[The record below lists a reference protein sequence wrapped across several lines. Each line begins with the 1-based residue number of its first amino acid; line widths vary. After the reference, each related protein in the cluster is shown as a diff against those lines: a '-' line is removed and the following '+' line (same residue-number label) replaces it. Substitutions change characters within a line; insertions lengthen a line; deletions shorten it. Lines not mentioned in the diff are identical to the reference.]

1 MSILL
6 LGADGQV
13 GFELHRLLPAIDATV
28 ATTRI
33 GVLPGVVPCRALDLA
48 VPGAV
53 AALIAEVRPRWI
65 VNAAAYTAVD
75 RAEDE
80 PALAQRVNGDVLGE
94 IGNAAR
100 AIGARVL
107 HFSTDYVFSGEGA
120 RPWREDDA
128 TAPRNAYGRSKL
140 AGEQALA
147 ASGCQHLLLRTAWVY
162 GARGRNF
169 LRTMLKL
176 ARDRDELSVVSDQRG
191 SPTSSCAIAAGA
203 LACMLRADAASEPRW
218 GTYHLSCAGEASWH
232 EFATAIFAGA
242 VHASLLPKQPTV
254 RAIPSTAFPTRA
266 TRPAWSV
273 LDSSRV
279 ANVFGVR
286 LPPWREALDLVL
298 GELAEQ
304 ERDWGRTGSR

>member
-6 LGADGQV
+6 FGADGQV
-13 GFELHRLLPAIDATV
+13 GFELHRLLPAIADTI

-33 GVLPGVVPCRALDLA
+33 GVVPGVAPCRALDLA
-48 VPGAV
+48 VPGAA
-53 AALIAEVRPRWI
+53 AALISEVRPRWI

-80 PALAQRVNGDVLGE
+80 PALAQRVNGDALGE
-94 IGNAAR
+94 IGSAAR

-107 HFSTDYVFSGEGA
+107 HFSTDYVFSGEGT

-128 TAPRNAYGRSKL
+128 TAPRNVYGRSKL

-147 ASGCQHLLLRTAWVY
+147 ASGCQYLLLRTAWVY

-176 ARDRDELSVVSDQRG
+176 ARTRDELSVVADQRG
-191 SPTSSCAIAAGA
+191 TPTSSRAIAAGA
-203 LACMLRADAASEPRW
+203 FACMLRADAAADARW
-218 GTYHLSCAGEASWH
+218 GTYHLSCAGEATWH
-232 EFATAIFAGA
+232 EFANAIFAGA
-242 VHASLLPKQPTV
+242 VRAGLLPKLPTV
-254 RAIPSTAFPTRA
+254 RAIASSEFPTRA
-266 TRPAWSV
+266 HRPAWSV
-273 LDSSRV
+273 LDDSRV
-279 ANVFGVR
+279 AEVFDVR
-286 LPPWREALDLVL
+286 LPAWRDALDHVL

-304 ERDWGRTGSR
+304 ELR

>member
-6 LGADGQV
+6 FGADGQV
-13 GFELHRLLPAIDATV
+13 GFELHRLLPVIADTI

-33 GVLPGVVPCRALDLA
+33 GVVPGVAPCRALDLA
-48 VPGAV
+48 VPGAA

-80 PALAQRVNGDVLGE
+80 PVLAQRVNGDALGE

-107 HFSTDYVFSGEGA
+107 HFSTDYVFSGEGT

-128 TAPRNAYGRSKL
+128 TAPQNAYGRSKL
-140 AGEQALA
+140 AGEKALA
-147 ASGCQHLLLRTAWVY
+147 DSGCKYLLLRTAWVY

-176 ARDRDELSVVSDQRG
+176 GRSRDEISVVADQHG
-191 SPTSSCAIAAGA
+191 SPTSARAIAAGA
-203 LACMLRADAASEPRW
+203 FACLMRADAASDARW
-218 GTYHLSCAGEASWH
+218 GTYHLSCAGECSWH
-232 EFATAIFAGA
+232 EFANAIFAGA
-242 VHASLLPKQPTV
+242 ERAGLLPKAPTV
-254 RAIPSTAFPTRA
+254 KAIPSSAYPTRA
-266 TRPAWSV
+266 KRPAWSV
-273 LDSSRV
+273 LDDSRV
-279 ANVFGVR
+279 AEVFDVR
-286 LPPWREALDLVL
+286 LPAWRDALDHVL
-298 GELAEQ
+298 AELAEQ
-304 ERDWGRTGSR
+304 ERHLS

>member
-1 MSILL
+1 MSVLL

-13 GFELHRLLPAIDATV
+13 GFELHRLLPSVANTI

-33 GVLPGVVPCRALDLA
+33 GVLPGVAPCRALDLA
-48 VPGAV
+48 VPGAA
-53 AALIAEVRPRWI
+53 AALIAEVRPRWV

-80 PALAQRVNGDVLGE
+80 PALAQRVNGDALGE

-100 AIGARVL
+100 AVGARVL
-107 HFSTDYVFSGEGA
+107 HFSTDYVFSGEGT

-128 TAPRNAYGRSKL
+128 TGPRNAYGRSKL

-147 ASGCQHLLLRTAWVY
+147 ASGCQYLLLRTAWVY

-176 ARDRDELSVVSDQRG
+176 GRDRDELSVVADQRG
-191 SPTSSCAIAAGA
+191 TPTSSRAIAAGA
-203 LACMLRADAASEPRW
+203 LACMLRADAGSDVRW
-218 GTYHLSCAGEASWH
+218 GTYHLSCAGESSWH

-242 VHASLLPKQPTV
+242 AHASLLAKQPTV
-254 RAIPSTAFPTRA
+254 HAIASAAYPTRA
-266 TRPAWSV
+266 IRPAWSV
-273 LDSSRV
+273 LDCTRV
-279 ANVFGVR
+279 AETFGVR
-286 LPPWREALDLVL
+286 LPAWREALDLVL

-304 ERDWGRTGSR
+304 ERDWGRAGTR